1 MLKCSKP
8 SLRGGLARFY
18 LCGNIPVCILSDKMR
33 KNIVLKDFPMWILS
47 TEQPYPLTLT
57 YTPRRDTHYEVS
69 PSFSQRNAKW
79 RGRGYLWTKA
89 RACHTA
95 SACFC
100 LDPVSLGSVFFNC
113 LIVINLVVTSFC
125 WTLSDVQR
133 IIEVC
138 ISKVFFFFP
147 KMCNLMQSIAML
159 PVCQVALWPYRSL
172 KMLKLLQSTKA
183 TQMESWSFLHC
194 PEKFC
199 IN

>member
-1 MLKCSKP
+1 MLTCSKP
-8 SLRGGLARFY
+8 SLSGGLARFY

-69 PSFSQRNAKW
+69 RSFSQRNAKW

-113 LIVINLVVTSFC
+113 LIVINLVVRLVVEHCLTFAEDNRGLNFQSLFF
-125 WTLSDVQR
+125 LKNVQLNAKHHYVACVSGGSLAVQ
-133 IIEVC
+133 IFKDAEAA
-138 ISKVFFFFP
+138 SK
-147 KMCNLMQSIAML
+147 
-159 PVCQVALWPYRSL
+159 
-172 KMLKLLQSTKA
+172 
-183 TQMESWSFLHC
+183 H
-194 PEKFC
+194 
-199 IN
+199 